1 MLKFLKSVAI
11 RFNPADPTATSA
23 RELLQRVGSASARK
37 SNPDCAV
44 SFRVLEDG
52 DGKATAAGGNGE
64 ENAAAGGG
72 GGGATVALEFSDGER
87 RELRARDFT
96 VADFVKAIE
105 EKATAMEL
113 KQVLTE
119 CKFDPET
126 AAAEEARQRQGGA
139 AEQQQRRRKQ
149 QQQQQAQK
157 R

>member
-11 RFNPADPTATSA
+11 RFNPADPAATSA

-37 SNPDCAV
+37 SNPDCDV
-44 SFRVLEDG
+44 SFRVLEG
-52 DGKATAAGGNGE
+52 RPPVGGE
-64 ENAAAGGG
+64 ASSSASSAS

-87 RELRARDFT
+87 RELCARDYT
-96 VADFVKAIE
+96 VADFVKVIE

-119 CKFDPET
+119 CKFDPEAA
-126 AAAEEARQRQGGA
+126 AAAEEAER
-139 AEQQQRRRKQ
+139 QRRRKV
-149 QQQQQAQK
+149 

>member
-37 SNPDCAV
+37 SNPDCDV

-52 DGKATAAGGNGE
+52 TSTIKNT
-64 ENAAAGGG
+64 
-72 GGGATVALEFSDGER
+72 ATVALEFSDGER
-87 RELRARDFT
+87 RELAARDFT
-96 VADFVKAIE
+96 VADFVRVIS

-119 CKFDPET
+119 CKFDPEK
-126 AAAEEARQRQGGA
+126 AASEEAKQR
-139 AEQQQRRRKQ
+139 AEKQ
-149 QQQQQAQK
+149 QQSGGGGAEQK
-157 R
+157 RRK

>member
-37 SNPDCAV
+37 SNPDCNV
-44 SFRVLEDG
+44 SFRVLEG
-52 DGKATAAGGNGE
+52 RPAAAGGNGGNGGGTGGE
-64 ENAAAGGG
+64 ASGTGGGG

-87 RELRARDFT
+87 RELRARDYT
-96 VADFVKAIE
+96 VADFVKVIE

-119 CKFDPET
+119 CKFDPEAA
-126 AAAEEARQRQGGA
+126 AAAEAAERQRRSSKA
-139 AEQQQRRRKQ
+139 RRRG
-149 QQQQQAQK
+149 
-157 R
+157 